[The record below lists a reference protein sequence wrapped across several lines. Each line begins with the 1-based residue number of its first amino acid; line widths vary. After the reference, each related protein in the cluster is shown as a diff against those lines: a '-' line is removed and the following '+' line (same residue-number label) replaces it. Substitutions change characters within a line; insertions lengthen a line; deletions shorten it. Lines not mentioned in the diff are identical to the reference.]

1 MTEEQK
7 KEQINFLYRQL
18 DKLGQM
24 IAEDDEW
31 GAARA
36 EYNREYRRV
45 INALRRLE
53 PKKWNCYPAFRQQ
66 TTEGRNEMVAK
77 WLSGHRCPKCGG
89 EFKQTRSGTFRII
102 CLQCGQKGQL
112 KRSKRKGD

>member
-36 EYNREYRRV
+36 EYNREYRGV

-53 PKKWNCYPAFRQQ
+53 PEKWNCYPAFRQQ

-77 WLSGHRCPKCGG
+77 WLSEHRCLNAVVSSNRHAAAHSVLSACNADK
-89 EFKQTRSGTFRII
+89 K
-102 CLQCGQKGQL
+102 
-112 KRSKRKGD
+112 DN